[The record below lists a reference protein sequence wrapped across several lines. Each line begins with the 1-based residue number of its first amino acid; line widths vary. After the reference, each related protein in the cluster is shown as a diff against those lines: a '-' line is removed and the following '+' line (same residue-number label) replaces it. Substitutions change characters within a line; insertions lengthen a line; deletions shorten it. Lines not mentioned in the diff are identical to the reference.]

1 MIFPEDYTL
10 EHTMRMF
17 VPLDNAPDKVYL
29 TVYLLVIMT
38 RLHTIA
44 RGF

>member
-10 EHTMRMF
+10 EQSTRMF
-17 VPLDNAPDKVYL
+17 VPLVNAPDKVYL